1 MFTSYLS
8 ERLGILIDS
17 YQSQTFNKIVFTYVV
32 KEGKIT
38 KSDRLLLQDLSDKS
52 IPFHE
57 FNKIKLPISMNPSD
71 YGTILANTIIDNIT
85 RIIVTSNKR
94 VYQFDISFDQIINHV
109 TILGS
114 SDLKWIDTKLS
125 DVSFKR
131 EIGKTTL
138 YFFDGEL
145 MLQKKVLNAKTFKK
159 VRSM

>member
-57 FNKIKLPISMNPSD
+57 FNKIKLSISMNPSD

-85 RIIVTSNKR
+85 RVIVTSNKR